1 MAPSIP
7 GVAADIPGNGT
18 PPSGGGGL
26 KNQQHFRQCT
36 GSWGVVY
43 WSGAGFVRR
52 RKMASY
58 CVYHPWYQLIQ
69 YSWREGDGLW
79 PNWSCSVQGSRMV
92 GASHRGWVLVSRIRL
107 HSYTATHLDC
117 YCSCPGKSI
126 AYTTW
131 ALRGHTESAKEQW
144 KNHHYPKQYSYSDSL
159 TEKPVVGKTKRNGK
173 ESLSDKQSTQQL
185 PFYAKMNLNVNW

>member
-1 MAPSIP
+1 MAMESLSINIARKTWEPSDDEACVVFKEWSTMAPAIC

-52 RKMASY
+52 RETASY
-58 CVYHPWYQLIQ
+58 YVCHPWCQLIQ

-79 PNWSCSVQGSRMV
+79 PNWRCAVKGSRMV
-92 GASHRGWVLVSRIRL
+92 GAGHRGWVLVSRIRL
-107 HSYTATHLDC
+107 HSYI
-117 YCSCPGKSI
+117 PG
-126 AYTTW
+126 
-131 ALRGHTESAKEQW
+131 L
-144 KNHHYPKQYSYSDSL
+144 
-159 TEKPVVGKTKRNGK
+159 
-173 ESLSDKQSTQQL
+173 LSQL
-185 PFYAKMNLNVNW
+185 PRQKDCVHDLSALGAYWVCKRTLKKPPETTENNTLTVTV